1 MSGGSPDRRASAV
14 SQSPPKTLR
23 IAWSAQLGCGFA
35 IDADVREAIEVAVR
49 SLEADGY
56 AIEIAD
62 PAWPAGTAEYPLL
75 ALQQAG
81 LAALHGAELAAR
93 RADIDP
99 DLVAQIELG
108 LKTSGAEIAR
118 VLLKREEITRALG
131 EFFQRYDLLLC
142 PTAPVTAWPLW
153 QLGPRDIGG
162 RPATVVF
169 KGLAPGLAGLY
180 QINLTVPA
188 NAPIGASIPL
198 AIETPEAFHDMVDI
212 AITN

>member
-1 MSGGSPDRRASAV
+1 M
-14 SQSPPKTLR
+14 
-23 IAWSAQLGCGFA
+23 
-35 IDADVREAIEVAVR
+35 REAIEVAVR

-162 RPATVVF
+162 RPAGPRGHAAFTPLF
-169 KGLAPGLAGLY
+169 NYCG
-180 QINLTVPA
+180 VPA
-188 NAPIGASIPL
+188 CSVPVGLVCGLLVGLQVAGPRFEDARVLQFAAHVERIVPWEFMPNFG
-198 AIETPEAFHDMVDI
+198 D
-212 AITN
+212 

>member
-1 MSGGSPDRRASAV
+1 M
-14 SQSPPKTLR
+14 
-23 IAWSAQLGCGFA
+23 
-35 IDADVREAIEVAVR
+35 REAIEVAVR

-118 VLLKREEITRALG
+118 VLLKREEITLALG

-162 RPATVVF
+162 RPAGPRGHAAFTPLF
-169 KGLAPGLAGLY
+169 NYCG
-180 QINLTVPA
+180 VPA
-188 NAPIGASIPL
+188 CSVPVGLVCGLLVGLQVAGPRFEDARVLQFAAHVERIVPWEFMPNFG
-198 AIETPEAFHDMVDI
+198 D
-212 AITN
+212 